1 MLSDTSLD
9 VVRLLNLYC
18 AKWQHSMCMCG
29 ENRISLRQQEGQLPH
44 TDCASAFVST
54 KNWPRLRDVVDT
66 KNFLL
71 IYFKHQAKSG
81 CCMSY
86 HVYVCRRFQTLGC
99 WGPFSWDRGC
109 AVPLETCPSQCRIW
123 LLWVKH
129 CGHK

>member
-1 MLSDTSLD
+1 MATQY
-9 VVRLLNLYC
+9 VHVWR
-18 AKWQHSMCMCG
+18 KQKK
-29 ENRISLRQQEGQLPH
+29 LRQHEGQLPQA
-44 TDCASAFVST
+44 DCASAFVST
-54 KNWPRLRDVVDT
+54 KIWTRLRDVVDT

-86 HVYVCRRFQTLGC
+86 YVYVCRRFQHWGAGSLGVHSL
-99 WGPFSWDRGC
+99 GIGDVPY
-109 AVPLETCPSQCRIW
+109 PLETCPSQCRIW